1 MKRRAAEG
9 QPVVFPNQVPDY
21 TFTVANNYGWNVD
34 QEQIV
39 KRGFLSKNLGKLAI
53 ATILGCTGSC
63 AVFAQQSVSPQV
75 PVEAPKPETVKT
87 PLPVHHFW
95 DKENDWLFVGVG
107 AARALDYFSTLNFR
121 RRGRQEIL
129 LTNDLVDNHA
139 AFAAVEAGA
148 VGLNIG
154 VAYIFHHYD
163 HHKLERWTSIV
174 DIGLTT
180 GGAIR
185 NWSLKT
191 AHPEDTPAQ
200 SFTFLRR

>member
-1 MKRRAAEG
+1 
-9 QPVVFPNQVPDY
+9 
-21 TFTVANNYGWNVD
+21 
-34 QEQIV
+34 V
-39 KRGFLSKNLGKLAI
+39 KHWLLAKKMGKFGITL
-53 ATILGCTGSC
+53 ILGCAAPLGI
-63 AVFAQQSVSPQV
+63 FAQEPPSVPSTP
-75 PVEAPKPETVKT
+75 PEEPKPQTVKT

-107 AARALDYFSTLNFR
+107 AARTLDYFSTLNFR

-191 AHPEDTPAQ
+191 AHPDEPPASSQ
-200 SFTFLRR
+200 ALNFVYPHR

>member
-1 MKRRAAEG
+1 
-9 QPVVFPNQVPDY
+9 
-21 TFTVANNYGWNVD
+21 
-34 QEQIV
+34 V
-39 KRGFLSKNLGKLAI
+39 KHGFLARSLAKLTI
-53 ATILGCTGSC
+53 TFIFGCATPCGI
-63 AVFAQQSVSPQV
+63 FAQQLASVP
-75 PVEAPKPETVKT
+75 PPPEEPKPQTVKT
-87 PLPVHHFW
+87 PLPAHHFW

-154 VAYIFHHYD
+154 VAYVFHHYD

-174 DIGLTT
+174 DIGVTT

-191 AHPEDTPAQ
+191 AHPEETPAPSQ
-200 SFTFLRR
+200 ALNLAYAHR